1 MELEPVDYLQGSF
14 SLIFVIISL
23 IIGFTILSKF
33 SEFKNRLYILVGIA
47 WIGVSVPWVPDSISF
62 LMNLIVQRSLDT
74 GWYFII
80 GNCFLPI
87 ALITWSIAFTDMI
100 YRQAQKK
107 MVLTVVILSIL
118 FEITFFV
125 LFFIELQQ
133 PSPFTTDNLIGNIN
147 PIRPFTVDFG
157 LFIIVYLIII
167 ILYMLVTG
175 FIFAQKSVKLED
187 REVRLKGK
195 LLRAAFI
202 TFTVAAVLDA
212 SLGMIFEDPADPLLA
227 VMVVIVRVLLIFSAL
242 EFYGGF
248 LLPRWMKEI
257 FMKK

>member
-1 MELEPVDYLQGSF
+1 MDYLQGSF

-23 IIGFTILSKF
+23 IIGITILSKYF
-33 SEFKNRLYILVGIA
+33 EFKNRLYILVGIS
-47 WIGVSVPWVPDSISF
+47 WIGVAIPWMPDSISF
-62 LMNLIVQRSLDT
+62 LMNLIIQKSLDP

-107 MVLTVVILSIL
+107 IVLIVIILSIL
-118 FEITFFV
+118 FEIIFFT
-125 LFFIELQQ
+125 LFFI
-133 PSPFTTDNLIGNIN
+133 DIDLIGTID
-147 PIRPFTVDFG
+147 PVIRPFTADFG
-157 LFIIVYLIII
+157 LFIIIYLMLA

-175 FIFAQKSVKLED
+175 VIFAQKSVKLED

-248 LLPRWMKEI
+248 LLPKWMKEI